1 MTEYDREALR
11 TPDMVCQPDPRSRK
25 KDVFTG
31 EPLTIAYEH
40 EKIAGVTLH
49 RGVPRNIWAQFETS
63 RNLYVY
69 AWYVY
74 RFYPVAEH
82 QAYAC
87 LELALRERYEA
98 EVTAISKT
106 KARETLHGLKS
117 LLEYAIQQGHLRN
130 DGFSLWRER
139 TKARAQQRTEDEL
152 WEKVLQEGR
161 TEMVFDPDDYE
172 ITDVDR
178 NHDYLQ
184 VILKTLPALRNGYA
198 HGSNTL
204 HSQVLYSIRL
214 VSEIINQI
222 FPEPR
227 SLGA

>member
-1 MTEYDREALR
+1 MTDYVCEALR
-11 TPDMVCQPDPRSRK
+11 TPEIVCQADPRSLKIDLLTR
-25 KDVFTG
+25 

-40 EKIAGVTLH
+40 EAIAEITLH
-49 RGVPRNIWAQFETS
+49 NGVPRSIWVQFETT
-63 RNLYVY
+63 RNLYLY
-69 AWYVY
+69 AWFVY

-106 KARETLHGLKS
+106 KAKKTLKSLKS
-117 LLEYAIQQGHLRN
+117 LLEYAAQKGHLKN
-130 DGFSLWRER
+130 EGFSLWRDSVVQ
-139 TKARAQQRTEDEL
+139 RAKQRTQDEQWAKTL
-152 WEKVLQEGR
+152 REGR
-161 TEMVFDPDDYE
+161 TQMIYDEEDFE
-172 ITDVDR
+172 IIDVDR

-184 VILKTLPALRNGYA
+184 NILNTIPDLRNDYA

-204 HSQVLYSIRL
+204 HSQVWYSIKL

-222 FPEPR
+222 YDET
-227 SLGA
+227 